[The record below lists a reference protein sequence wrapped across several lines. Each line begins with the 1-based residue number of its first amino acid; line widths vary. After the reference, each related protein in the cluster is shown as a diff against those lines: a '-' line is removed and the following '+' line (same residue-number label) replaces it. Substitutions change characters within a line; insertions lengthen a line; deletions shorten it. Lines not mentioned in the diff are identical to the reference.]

1 MEESWTNWL
10 CDMEPDDYRF
20 INESSINT
28 DINQVS
34 SLERPSKLLKTV
46 SSSSSSPCSYILTF
60 ENENPPPIKVQPAL
74 KTKTKVV
81 NSKNE
86 QRRVNTQE
94 SNMKKSSFSKSTTHH
109 HTPDHIIAERLRR
122 EKISQQFIALS
133 ALIPNLKKMD
143 KASVLGDAIKYV
155 KELKEQVKVL
165 EEQTKKKSV
174 ESVMV
179 VKKLSQL
186 YVDEDVSD
194 TSSNSCDENSDETSK
209 TYLSSLPEVEARLS
223 GKNVLIRILCEKDKG
238 VMVNVYREIEKL
250 HLSVIDASSFSFG
263 SSVLAI
269 TIITQMEEELNTSV
283 QKMAK
288 QLRFGLVQ
296 LN

>member
-34 SLERPSKLLKTV
+34 SLERPSKLLKTA

-94 SNMKKSSFSKSTTHH
+94 SNMKKNSFSKSTTH

-269 TIITQMEEELNTSV
+269 TIITQMEEELNMSV